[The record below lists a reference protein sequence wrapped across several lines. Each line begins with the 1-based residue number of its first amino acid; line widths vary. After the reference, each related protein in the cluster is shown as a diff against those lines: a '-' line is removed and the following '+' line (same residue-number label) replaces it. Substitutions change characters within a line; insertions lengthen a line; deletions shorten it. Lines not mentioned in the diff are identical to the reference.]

1 MTAIKEQAIELING
15 LSDEKIYYLV
25 NFIKAFDKNE
35 TAIDESIK
43 AYQEL
48 QQYRKKGTVDRD
60 YKNELYSALEEKFE
74 SLN

>member
-25 NFIKAFDKNE
+25 NFIKAFDKGE
-35 TAIDESIK
+35 AGADEPLK

-48 QQYRKKGTVDRD
+48 QQYRKKGTEDRD
-60 YKNELYSALEEKFE
+60 YKAELYSALGEKYE
-74 SLN
+74 SLD